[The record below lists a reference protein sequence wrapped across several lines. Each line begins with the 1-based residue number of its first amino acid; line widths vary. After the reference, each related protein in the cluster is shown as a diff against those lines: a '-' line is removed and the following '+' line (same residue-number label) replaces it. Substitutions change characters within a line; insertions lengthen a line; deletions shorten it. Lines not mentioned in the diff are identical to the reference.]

1 MGAEAAEEEE
11 AEEAGYKIKHK
22 NPTKRC
28 GEKENQSFKREP
40 QNFKKRGPIE
50 ICASVIT
57 DKWVSKISNLEANSP
72 ITGSKTQQRIKNS
85 PITGPIIRH

>member
-1 MGAEAAEEEE
+1 MEADSAEEE
-11 AEEAGYKIKHK
+11 AEEAGYKIKNK
-22 NPTKRC
+22 NPTQRC
-28 GEKENQSFKREP
+28 GEKESFKREP
-40 QNFKKRGPIE
+40 QNFKKRGPFE

-57 DKWVSKISNLEANSP
+57 EKWASKISNLEANSP

>member
-50 ICASVIT
+50 IV
-57 DKWVSKISNLEANSP
+57 P
-72 ITGSKTQQRIKNS
+72 
-85 PITGPIIRH
+85 P